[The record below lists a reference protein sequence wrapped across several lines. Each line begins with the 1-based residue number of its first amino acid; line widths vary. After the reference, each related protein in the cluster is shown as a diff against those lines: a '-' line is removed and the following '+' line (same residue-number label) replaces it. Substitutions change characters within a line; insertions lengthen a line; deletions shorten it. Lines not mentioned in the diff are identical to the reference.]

1 MDQIF
6 SRRAKCLLAL
16 LSYGLLCL
24 QSLVWGQ
31 IHVITYAGNG
41 QAGLLDGDTLS
52 AQFGQPSDIDR
63 DPAGNLIVV
72 DMDNSIRKIS
82 PAGWVTTL
90 AGNGIAGYF
99 DGPGSGSRINGATN
113 ACIDSVGNV
122 YFSDFANQRIRKI
135 DLNGNV
141 STIAGNGVAGY
152 KDTTALHATFRYP
165 RGICMDK
172 QGNLFIAD
180 SWNHRIRKL
189 DPQGN
194 VTTVA
199 GGGSSVG
206 VQSPGDWVDG
216 PDTSARFWTPCGLE
230 IDDMGNLYLA
240 DAFNHRIRKID
251 PQGMVSTL
259 AGSGMGGSTN
269 GDYLDGA
276 TLVARFDT
284 PTGLCLGSNGE
295 LFVTDTYNHCI
306 RLVSGGMATT
316 FVCSNNPGYLD
327 GSGPQALMN
336 RPRAALIDP
345 SGTSMYVADGNN
357 HVLRRVLMPLPT
369 SVELDAVDIAVVAHP
384 NPAMDHVAF
393 QWPASWGTA
402 PVMLSVMDVTGA
414 TVIGNRSCAAG
425 EPLSIAQLA
434 PGMYFARIQTVSGAS
449 LVKFLKQ

>member
-1 MDQIF
+1 
-6 SRRAKCLLAL
+6 
-16 LSYGLLCL
+16 
-24 QSLVWGQ
+24 
-31 IHVITYAGNG
+31 
-41 QAGLLDGDTLS
+41 
-52 AQFGQPSDIDR
+52 
-63 DPAGNLIVV
+63 
-72 DMDNSIRKIS
+72 
-82 PAGWVTTL
+82 
-90 AGNGIAGYF
+90 
-99 DGPGSGSRINGATN
+99 
-113 ACIDSVGNV
+113 
-122 YFSDFANQRIRKI
+122 
-135 DLNGNV
+135 
-141 STIAGNGVAGY
+141 
-152 KDTTALHATFRYP
+152 
-165 RGICMDK
+165 MDK

-230 IDDMGNLYLA
+230 IDEMGNLYLA

-276 TLVARFDT
+276 TLIARFDT
-284 PTGLCLGSNGE
+284 PTGLGLGSNGE
-295 LFVTDTYNHCI
+295 LFVADTYNHCI
-306 RLVSGGMATT
+306 RLVSGGMVTT

-327 GSGPQALMN
+327 GSGPQALMY

-369 SVELDAVDIAVVAHP
+369 SVEQSAADIAVVAHP

-393 QWPASWGTA
+393 QWPASWGTE
-402 PVMLSVMDVTGA
+402 PVMLSVMDMTGA
-414 TVIGNRSCAAG
+414 TVMGNRSCAAG
-425 EPLSIAQLA
+425 ELLSIAQLA
-434 PGMYFARIQTVSGAS
+434 PGLYFARIQSVSGAS